1 MRNIL
6 QSLGDKMT
14 EHELDEMMVAADS
27 DQDGFI
33 NYEDFV
39 TVLCGKKRSPGGEDQ
54 KRNKGLKKGHKKKS
68 TKVSSDI
75 KEVPNED
82 DNSHINNGMMKLS
95 LENGNISKLNDNEN
109 PNTSIVIV
117 ENEL

>member
-33 NYEDFV
+33 NYEGLYAVLLMYYITYVRV
-39 TVLCGKKRSPGGEDQ
+39 T
-54 KRNKGLKKGHKKKS
+54 
-68 TKVSSDI
+68 TF
-75 KEVPNED
+75 
-82 DNSHINNGMMKLS
+82 
-95 LENGNISKLNDNEN
+95 
-109 PNTSIVIV
+109 SI
-117 ENEL
+117 LTL

>member
-33 NYEDFV
+33 NYEGLH
-39 TVLCGKKRSPGGEDQ
+39 LCSNMYYLLMSPGSQ
-54 KRNKGLKKGHKKKS
+54 NFQY
-68 TKVSSDI
+68 
-75 KEVPNED
+75 
-82 DNSHINNGMMKLS
+82 
-95 LENGNISKLNDNEN
+95 
-109 PNTSIVIV
+109 
-117 ENEL
+117 

>member
-33 NYEDFV
+33 NYEGLYVHSRYYLLFTYVRV
-39 TVLCGKKRSPGGEDQ
+39 TTFSILT
-54 KRNKGLKKGHKKKS
+54 LKYFQ
-68 TKVSSDI
+68 I
-75 KEVPNED
+75 A
-82 DNSHINNGMMKLS
+82 
-95 LENGNISKLNDNEN
+95 
-109 PNTSIVIV
+109 
-117 ENEL
+117 

>member
-33 NYEDFV
+33 NYEGLYYLCTYYYVQV
-39 TVLCGKKRSPGGEDQ
+39 T
-54 KRNKGLKKGHKKKS
+54 
-68 TKVSSDI
+68 TF
-75 KEVPNED
+75 
-82 DNSHINNGMMKLS
+82 
-95 LENGNISKLNDNEN
+95 
-109 PNTSIVIV
+109 SI
-117 ENEL
+117 LTL

>member
-33 NYEDFV
+33 NYEGLYVHSTFTYVRV
-39 TVLCGKKRSPGGEDQ
+39 T
-54 KRNKGLKKGHKKKS
+54 
-68 TKVSSDI
+68 TF
-75 KEVPNED
+75 
-82 DNSHINNGMMKLS
+82 
-95 LENGNISKLNDNEN
+95 
-109 PNTSIVIV
+109 SI
-117 ENEL
+117 LTL

>member
-33 NYEDFV
+33 NYE
-39 TVLCGKKRSPGGEDQ
+39 
-54 KRNKGLKKGHKKKS
+54 GL
-68 TKVSSDI
+68 
-75 KEVPNED
+75 
-82 DNSHINNGMMKLS
+82 
-95 LENGNISKLNDNEN
+95 
-109 PNTSIVIV
+109 
-117 ENEL
+117 